1 MLHKNIATCASSYC
15 VSVSADVVSKAD
27 FANSSYKLERPNQPI
42 LKNYNRKQ
50 FKNNET
56 RDFSPQ
62 LFQKDSW
69 TTFKSSSKKTECYAC
84 QKFSNNAS
92 FSFSNWKKPE
102 RLAKHATSEIHRKS
116 LVKWISWKIDNKSNK
131 SILLQLDNAHE
142 ILIKQNQEYLEVIIE
157 TLIFTALQNIAQRG
171 VDENRQNLLQLSDTN
186 RGNFLQLLHLRSKDI
201 PWLAKRLQNQ
211 TPQWVSP
218 KIQNELLDIY
228 ADIIVNFI
236 TDSVQKAGRFGIIV
250 DESTDVGN

>member
-1 MLHKNIATCASSYC
+1 M
-15 VSVSADVVSKAD
+15 
-27 FANSSYKLERPNQPI
+27 
-42 LKNYNRKQ
+42 
-50 FKNNET
+50 
-56 RDFSPQ
+56 
-62 LFQKDSW
+62 
-69 TTFKSSSKKTECYAC
+69 
-84 QKFSNNAS
+84 
-92 FSFSNWKKPE
+92 
-102 RLAKHATSEIHRKS
+102 
-116 LVKWISWKIDNKSNK
+116 VKWISWKIDNKSNK

-142 ILIKQNQEYLEVIIE
+142 ILIKQNREYLEVIIE

-171 VDENRQNLLQLSDTN
+171 VDENRQNLLQLSDAN
-186 RGNFLQLLHLRSKDI
+186 RGNFLELLHLHSKDI
-201 PWLAKRLQNQ
+201 PWLAKWLQNQ